1 MCFGTFD
8 LLHLGHINY
17 FQQAKKYG
25 NYLIVVIARDV
36 TKLNQQKK
44 LIFNEN
50 ERLFLLQQLKIVDE
64 AVLGDVKDHFKVI
77 LTKKPDII
85 CLGYD
90 HSIEENELQNKLNEL
105 GLSCQIKRA
114 KPFHPDK
121 YKSNIFRLK
130 LLK

>member
-25 NYLIVVIARDV
+25 DYLMVVIARDI
-36 TKLNQQKK
+36 TKSNQQKT

-50 ERLFLLQQLKIVDE
+50 ERLGLLQQLKIVDE
-64 AVLGDVKDHFKVI
+64 TVLGDVKDHFKVI

-90 HSIEENELQNKLNEL
+90 HSIEEKELEDKLRVL
-105 GLSCQIKRA
+105 GLSCKVKRT
-114 KPFHPDK
+114 KSFHPDI
-121 YKSNIFRLK
+121 YKSNIFRMK